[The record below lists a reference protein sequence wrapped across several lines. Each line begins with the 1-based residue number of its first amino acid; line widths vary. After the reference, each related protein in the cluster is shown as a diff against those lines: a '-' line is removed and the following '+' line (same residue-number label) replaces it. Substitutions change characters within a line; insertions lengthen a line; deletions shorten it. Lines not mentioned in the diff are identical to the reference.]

1 MPNKYMYKIC
11 RFINNNLHSKLQWT
25 IFLLHQLDK
34 NIMTIPNIDKEKR
47 KVLFINDEI
56 INDTKMLKLLWQY
69 VLNLHMCIY

>member
-1 MPNKYMYKIC
+1 MYKIY
-11 RFINNNLHSKLQWT
+11 RFINNNLHSKLQWN

-34 NIMTIPNIDKEKR
+34 NIMTISSIDKQKR
-47 KVLFINDEI
+47 KLLFIDDEI

>member
-1 MPNKYMYKIC
+1 MANKYMYKIS

-56 INDTKMLKLLWQY
+56 SNDTKMLKLLWQY